1 MAAPV
6 VNLSIDQHTDF
17 SATFT
22 IRKSDGSVVDL
33 RGYDIESKLRKWSQA
48 ANVVSMGTTFGT
60 NGALGKITVSLGS
73 TQTGILTA
81 GRYNYDIVIT
91 NQISSLKSKVIQ
103 GQVIVSDTMTN

>member
-33 RGYDIESKLRKWSQA
+33 RNYDIESKIRKWSQSS
-48 ANVVSMGTTFGT
+48 NVVSMGTTFGT

-81 GRYNYDIVIT
+81 GRYNYDVVIT
-91 NQISSLKSKVIQ
+91 NQLNFAKSKVIQ